1 MTERER
7 TFLSIDV
14 VGSTDALRRLGLRYA
29 MVLEMLRKLML
40 RAARDRGGV
49 LVDAVGDAM
58 LFVFDRADDAVLTAL
73 IGQAAIA
80 AAPDEIVV
88 EVRMGVHTGPV
99 WTEGKTYVGLTVNK
113 TARVTD
119 VGGAGEIVLSSEAF
133 GALGPRLVDRLVFIR
148 REIPKLKDFE
158 DDIVYEL
165 RVLPEC
171 PRSEG
176 GTDVAVG

>member
-29 MVLEMLRKLML
+29 MVLETLRKLML

-58 LFVFDRADDAVLTAL
+58 LFVFAHADDAVLTAL
-73 IGQAAIA
+73 IGQAAIT

-99 WTEGKTYVGLTVNK
+99 WTKGKTYVGLTVNK

-119 VGGAGEIVLSSEAF
+119 VATAGEIVLSEETFS
-133 GALGPRLVDRLVFIR
+133 ALGPRIADGLVFIR
-148 REIPKLKDFE
+148 RAIPKLKDF
-158 DDIVYEL
+158 DDDTVYEL
-165 RVLPEC
+165 RLVPEW
-171 PRSEG
+171 PRAES
-176 GTDVAVG
+176 GTEAAVV